1 AAAVASAPAA
11 AGPAGFGSVPF
22 AAVPLPVGEFGPA
35 PLDDGRPLVVHGT
48 VDAWARAAETRGA
61 RPHPGDAERLRTLRD
76 DRLRRRFLASRLL
89 LRSVLGALV
98 GHDPDRIRLTRTA
111 YGRPYAPDLPD
122 LDFSLS
128 HTGSLLAVAVL
139 RGGRV
144 GVDAERQGRPM
155 SVLEH
160 RMCTPYERAALDARG
175 LRGTARDR
183 ELLRLWTLKE
193 AYAKALGTG
202 LRHPPRTFGLDAAD
216 PAGRPVLRDAAGAPL
231 TGGWASATHTLP
243 GTQSTTVLSVVAAY
257 RRPPP
262 RPGPHHRSHHGPR
275 PAPSGEPVAFEP
287 GSSR

>member
-1 AAAVASAPAA
+1 MPRPQAGPRIPPPASVAPASL
-11 AGPAGFGSVPF
+11 GDFFRDSLG
-22 AAVPLPVGEFGPA
+22 
-35 PLDDGRPLVVHGT
+35 DGRPLVIHGSVERWAQAAEARGT
-48 VDAWARAAETRGA
+48 VPLG
-61 RPHPGDAERLRTLRD
+61 RPYPGDDAERLRTLRD
-76 DRLRRRFLASRLL
+76 DRLRRRFVASRLM

-98 GHDPDRIRLTRTA
+98 GRDPDRIRLTRTA
-111 YGRPYAPDLPD
+111 LGRPYAPDLPE

-128 HTGSLLAVAVL
+128 HTGSLLAVAVV

-160 RMCTPYERAALDARG
+160 RMCTPHERAVLDGRG

-183 ELLRLWTLKE
+183 ELLCLWTRKE
-193 AYAKALGTG
+193 AYTKALGTG
-202 LRHPPRTFGLDAAD
+202 LRRPARTFGLDAAD

-231 TGGWASATHTLP
+231 PGGWTAITHTLSET
-243 GTQSTTVLSVVAAY
+243 GAETVLSVVAAF

-262 RPGPHHRSHHGPR
+262 
-275 PAPSGEPVAFEP
+275 PSTPNRGEPVAFEP